1 MTIFHISGS
10 SGSGKTTLGNKLY
23 KRNLKNIVVYD
34 VDDLH
39 LNPQTRPKY
48 WSELSKTKTI
58 LEAKKIWKKLI
69 HKTIQDI
76 IKENKGINIIFVGL
90 IQQSLGNK
98 YSPNNYEI
106 KNADYKFFID
116 VPISKLIERYYTRLC
131 YYEKKGTKKQ
141 NEIYWK
147 NVGLNKQ
154 YILGSNDI
162 ITINN
167 KNIIY
172 AKKNNYKI
180 LSSDKIYKEISKVM
194 V

>member
-1 MTIFHISGS
+1 MIIHISGS
-10 SGSGKTTLGNKLY
+10 SGSGKTTLGNKL
-23 KRNLKNIVVYD
+23 KKHLKNIVVYD

-39 LNPQTRPKY
+39 LNPKTRPKY
-48 WSELSKTKTI
+48 WNKLSKTITI
-58 LEAKKIWKKLI
+58 SKAKNIWKKLI

-76 IKENKGINIIFVGL
+76 IQQNKNKNIIFVGL
-90 IQQSLGNK
+90 IQQSLGDK
-98 YSPNNYEI
+98 YKSNNYEI

-116 VPISKLIERYYTRLC
+116 VSVDILLQRYYTRLC
-131 YYEKKGTKKQ
+131 YFEKIGTKKQ

-180 LSSDKIYKEISKVM
+180 LSSEKIYNKINKLLSN
-194 V
+194 